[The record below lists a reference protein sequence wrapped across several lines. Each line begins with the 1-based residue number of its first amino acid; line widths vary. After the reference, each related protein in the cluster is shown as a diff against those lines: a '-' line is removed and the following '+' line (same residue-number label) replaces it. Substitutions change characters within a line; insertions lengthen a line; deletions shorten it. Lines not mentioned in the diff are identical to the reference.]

1 MAEHPIKDYLL
12 RNVENP
18 FRRPLEAAL
27 LDHGRPFVGIAR
39 PKGYRRLRRV
49 QHCFF
54 NSLTIATDECGTYP
68 QGGTYVEGY
77 AISRDGRGVPL
88 HHAWITLDGTN
99 AIDVTWR
106 APPEQCLYFG
116 IPLPRAVL
124 RTFICETHGAGP
136 VLRDYEDG
144 KVQQVLAE
152 AGYHSQNDQGG
163 LYNCRRIE
171 FS

>member
-106 APPEQCLYFG
+106 APLNNVSILAYRFRERCCVLLYVKPTAQARFCA
-116 IPLPRAVL
+116 IMKTAKCNKCSPRPDTIARMTNVAS
-124 RTFICETHGAGP
+124 IIVA
-136 VLRDYEDG
+136 
-144 KVQQVLAE
+144 A
-152 AGYHSQNDQGG
+152 
-163 LYNCRRIE
+163 
-171 FS
+171 